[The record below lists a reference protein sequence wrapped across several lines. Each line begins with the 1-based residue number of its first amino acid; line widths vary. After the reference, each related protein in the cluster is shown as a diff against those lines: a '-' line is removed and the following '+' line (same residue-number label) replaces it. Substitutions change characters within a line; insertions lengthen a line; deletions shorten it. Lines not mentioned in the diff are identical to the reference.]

1 MQTLWSDLR
10 YGFRL
15 LLRKPAFTAVAIL
28 ALALGIG
35 ANTAIFSVVN
45 AILLRPLPYPEPERL
60 VQLNHN
66 YPQIN
71 LKASVSAFG
80 YTIYKTEAKAFE
92 NIAAISGGSLNLTGG
107 GEPEQLQAM
116 MVTASFFPLF
126 GGEAARGRVIA
137 PEEEQDGRNRVAV
150 LSDALWT
157 RRFGGNPDIVNQTI
171 VLNGEN
177 YTVIG
182 VMPARFQ
189 FGREFGRLPDL
200 FVPLTFTPQ
209 QLSPQ
214 NLNNEYL
221 SVFGRIR
228 SGLTVQQAQAEMD
241 NLADNVRKQY
251 SPNTTREQWGL
262 LLQPLNELVV
272 GDVRFALW
280 TLLGAVGL
288 VLLIA
293 CANVANLTLAR
304 AADRQREIAVRA
316 AMGASRWRVVQQ
328 LLTESVLLAVVGGVL
343 GLGLAAWGVSL
354 LSNLSQIQI
363 PRLHEIGLD
372 WRVLLFTFGV
382 SVLTGILFGLV
393 PALQI
398 SLGNLNI
405 LLKEGGNPVT
415 SVQHWIR
422 KTLITSGVII
432 SVSLYFGASFFWILI
447 FSLALWMT
455 AVVTRGH
462 QSLRSTLVVL
472 EMALTLVLLVGAGLL
487 MRSFWQLQQVS
498 PGFQP
503 QGVLTQIVS
512 LPGQKYKE
520 PVQRAQFFEQLLP
533 NIKALPGVQSVGA
546 CSVIPMSGTNS
557 SGSFQ
562 IEGRQIPPGQSSP
575 HGDRWQAAGDYFETM
590 KIPLVRGRY
599 FNVQD
604 NANSLGVAIIDET
617 MAKKYWPNED
627 PLGKRISISG
637 EGTPQ
642 DPKWREIVGLVGHAK
657 HRNLE
662 GESRVQYYIPYAQ
675 RPTSNSMFV
684 VVRTSGD
691 PNSLAATVRNAVRNL
706 DKDLPVFRVT
716 TMEQLVAD
724 SMVTRRFTLWLL
736 GIFAVTALLLAAV
749 GLYGVLAY
757 SVAQRSHE
765 IGIRMALGAQSRDVQ
780 KMVVGQGM
788 KLVLIGTGIGLIGA
802 FALMRWLASLLFG
815 VGAADP
821 ITYVVIAAL
830 LAGVALLACWI
841 PARRATKVDPMIA
854 LRYE

>member
-1 MQTLWSDLR
+1 MQTLWHDLR
-10 YGFRL
+10 YGLRL

-80 YTIYKTEAKAFE
+80 YSIYKEQAKAFE
-92 NIAAISGGSLNLTGG
+92 QITAISGSSLNLTDG

-116 MVTASFFPLF
+116 TVTASFFPLF
-126 GGEAARGRVIA
+126 GAEAARGRVIL
-137 PEEEQDGRNRVAV
+137 PEEEQEGRNRVAV

-157 RRFGGNPDIVNQTI
+157 RRFGADPSLVNKTI
-171 VLNGEN
+171 TLNGEN
-177 YTVIG
+177 YLVIG
-182 VMPARFQ
+182 VMPAQFQ
-189 FGREFGRLPDL
+189 FGREFGRVPDL
-200 FVPLTFTPQ
+200 WVPLTFTPQ
-209 QLSPQ
+209 QLSPN

-221 SVFGRIR
+221 SVFGRVR
-228 SGLTVQQAQAEMD
+228 TGLSVQQAQAELD
-241 NLADNVRKQY
+241 VLADNVRKQY
-251 SPNTTREQWGL
+251 SPNTSREQWGL

-280 TLLGAVGL
+280 VLLGAVGL

-304 AADRQREIAVRA
+304 AADRQREMAVRA
-316 AMGASRWRVVQQ
+316 ALGAGRARVIRQM
-328 LLTESVLLAVVGGVL
+328 LTESVLLAVMGGVL

-354 LSNLSQIQI
+354 LSKLTQIQI
-363 PRLHEIGLD
+363 PRSHEIGLD
-372 WRVLLFTFGV
+372 WRVLLFTLGV

-393 PALQI
+393 PALQA
-398 SLGNLNI
+398 SRGNVYDT
-405 LLKEGGNPVT
+405 LKDGG
-415 SVQHWIR
+415 R
-422 KTLITSGVII
+422 SGQG
-432 SVSLYFGASFFWILI
+432 GA
-447 FSLALWMT
+447 
-455 AVVTRGH
+455 RGR
-462 QSLRSTLVVL
+462 LRSSLIVA
-472 EMALTLVLLVGAGLL
+472 EMALALMLLVGAGLL

-503 QGVLTQIVS
+503 QGVLSLMVS
-512 LPGQKYKE
+512 LPGHKYKE
-520 PVQRAQFFEQLLP
+520 PPQRVNFFDQLLP
-533 NIKALPGVQSVGA
+533 QLKALPGVQSVGA
-546 CSVIPMSGTNS
+546 SSVIPMSGTNS

-562 IEGRQIPPGQSSP
+562 IEGRQIPQGQSSP

-599 FNVQD
+599 FTAQD
-604 NANSLGVAIIDET
+604 TANSLGVAIIDET
-617 MAKKYWPNED
+617 MARKYWPNED
-627 PLGKRISISG
+627 PLGKRISFERDDQG
-637 EGTPQ
+637 QPR
-642 DPKWREIVGLVGHAK
+642 WREIVGLVGHAK

-675 RPTSNSMFV
+675 RPNSTSMFLV
-684 VVRTSGD
+684 LRTTGD
-691 PNSLAATVRNAVRNL
+691 PTNVAGTVRNAVRNL
-706 DKDLPVFRVT
+706 DKELPVFRVT

-724 SMVTRRFTLWLL
+724 SMAQRRFTLWLL

-757 SVAQRSHE
+757 SVSQRSHE
-765 IGIRMALGAQSRDVQ
+765 IGIRMALGAQGSDVQ
-780 KMVVGQGM
+780 KLVVGQGM
-788 KLVLIGTGIGLIGA
+788 KLVLLGTGIGLVGA
-802 FALMRWLASLLFG
+802 FALMRLMASLLFG

-821 ITYVVIAAL
+821 VTYVAITSL

-841 PARRATKVDPMIA
+841 PARRATKVDPIIA

>member
-1 MQTLWSDLR
+1 MQTLWHDLR
-10 YGFRL
+10 YGYRL
-15 LLRKPAFTAVAIL
+15 LLRKPGFTVVAIL

-80 YTIYKTEAKAFE
+80 YTIYKEQAKAFE
-92 NIAAISGGSLNLTGG
+92 QIAAITGGGLNLTSG

-126 GGEAARGRVIA
+126 GAEAARGRVIA

-157 RRFGGNPDIVNQTI
+157 RRFGANPDIVNQTI
-171 VLNGEN
+171 TLNGEN

-228 SGLTVQQAQAEMD
+228 SGLTAQQAQAEMD

-251 SPNTTREQWGL
+251 SPNTSREQWGL

-316 AMGASRWRVVQQ
+316 AMGASRGRVVQQ
-328 LLTESVLLAVVGGVL
+328 LLTESVLLSLVGGGL

-354 LSNLSQIQI
+354 LSNLSQIRI
-363 PRLHEIGLD
+363 PRAHEIGLD
-372 WRVLLFTFGV
+372 WRVLLFTLGV
-382 SVLTGILFGLV
+382 SVFTGILFGLV
-393 PALQI
+393 PALQA
-398 SLGNLNI
+398 SRSDLHET
-405 LLKEGGNPVT
+405 LKEGG
-415 SVQHWIR
+415 R
-422 KTLITSGVII
+422 SGQG
-432 SVSLYFGASFFWILI
+432 GA
-447 FSLALWMT
+447 
-455 AVVTRGH
+455 RGR
-462 QSLRSTLVVL
+462 LRSALIVA
-472 EMALTLVLLVGAGLL
+472 EMALALMLLIGAGLL

-520 PVQRAQFFEQLLP
+520 QPQRVNFFEQLLP
-533 NIKALPGVQSVGA
+533 NLKALPGVQTVGA

-562 IEGRQIPPGQSSP
+562 IEGRQIPQGQSSP
-575 HGDRWQAAGDYFETM
+575 HGDRWMAAGDYFETM

-599 FNVQD
+599 FNAQD
-604 NANSLGVAIIDET
+604 NANSLGVTIIDET

-627 PLGKRISISG
+627 PLGKRISFDRD
-637 EGTPQ
+637 EQNNPR
-642 DPKWREIVGLVGHAK
+642 WREIVGIVGHAK

-662 GESRVQYYIPYAQ
+662 GESRVQYYLPYAQ
-675 RPTSNSMFV
+675 RATSTSMFLV
-684 VVRTSGD
+684 LRTSGD
-691 PNSLAATVRNAVRNL
+691 PTSLAATVRNAVRNL

-724 SMVTRRFTLWLL
+724 SMAQRRFTLWLL

-788 KLVLIGTGIGLIGA
+788 KLVLIGTGIGLVGA

-821 ITYVVIAAL
+821 VTYIVIAAL

>member
-1 MQTLWSDLR
+1 MQTFFHDLR

-15 LLRKPAFTAVAIL
+15 LLRKPAFTVVAIV

-92 NIAAISGGSLNLTGG
+92 QIAAISGGSLNLTGS

-116 MVTASFFPLF
+116 MVTASFFSLF

-150 LSDALWT
+150 LSDTLWT
-157 RRFGGNPDIVNQTI
+157 RRFGGDPNIVNQTI
-171 VLNGEN
+171 TLNGEN

-189 FGREFGRLPDL
+189 FGREFGRVPDL
-200 FVPLTFTPQ
+200 WVPLTFTPD
-209 QLSPQ
+209 QLQ
-214 NLNNEYL
+214 ANRLTNEYL
-221 SVFGRIR
+221 SVFGRVR
-228 SGLTVQQAQAEMD
+228 AGLTMQQAQTEMD
-241 NLADNVRKQY
+241 MLADNVLKQHAP
-251 SPNTTREQWGL
+251 SMNRQQWNL

-280 TLLGAVGL
+280 VLLGAVGL

-304 AADRQREIAVRA
+304 AADRQREVAVRA
-316 AMGASRWRVVQQ
+316 ALGASRFRVMQQ
-328 LLTESVLLAVVGGVL
+328 LLTESVLLAVVGGML

-354 LSNLSQIQI
+354 LSNMTQIQI
-363 PRLHEIGLD
+363 PRSHEIGLD
-372 WRVLLFTFGV
+372 WRVLLFTLGV

-393 PALQI
+393 PALQA
-398 SLGNLNI
+398 SRSNLHDT
-405 LLKEGGNPVT
+405 LKEGGRSGQSAARGRLRN
-415 SVQHWIR
+415 S
-422 KTLITSGVII
+422 LIV
-432 SVSLYFGASFFWILI
+432 A
-447 FSLALWMT
+447 
-455 AVVTRGH
+455 
-462 QSLRSTLVVL
+462 
-472 EMALTLVLLVGAGLL
+472 EMALALMLLIGAGLL

-520 PVQRAQFFEQLLP
+520 LAQRTNFFEQLLP
-533 NIKALPGVQSVGA
+533 QLKAMPGVQSVGA

-562 IEGRQIPPGQSSP
+562 IEGRQIPQGQSSP
-575 HGDRWQAAGDYFETM
+575 HGDRWMAAGDYFETM
-590 KIPLVRGRY
+590 KIPLIRGRY
-599 FNVQD
+599 FNAQD
-604 NANSLGVAIIDET
+604 NATSLGVAIIDET

-627 PLGKRISISG
+627 PLGKRISFDRDDQG
-637 EGTPQ
+637 NPR
-642 DPKWREIVGLVGHAK
+642 WREIVGIVGHAK

-662 GESRVQYYIPYAQ
+662 GESRVQYYLPYAQ
-675 RPTSNSMFV
+675 RATSNSLFLV
-684 VVRTSGD
+684 LRTSGD
-691 PNSLAATVRNAVRNL
+691 PNSLASAVRSTVRSL

-724 SMVTRRFTLWLL
+724 SMAQRRFTLWLL

-757 SVAQRSHE
+757 SVSQRSHE
-765 IGIRMALGAQSRDVQ
+765 IGIRMALGAQSTDVQ

-788 KLVLIGTGIGLIGA
+788 KLVLLGTVKGLIGA
-802 FALMRWLASLLFG
+802 FVLMRLMSSLLFG

-821 ITYVVIAAL
+821 LTYVVIAAL

>member
-1 MQTLWSDLR
+1 MQTLWHDLR

-15 LLRKPAFTAVAIL
+15 LLRKPGFTVVAIL

-45 AILLRPLPYPEPERL
+45 AILLRPLPYPEPERI

-80 YTIYKTEAKAFE
+80 YTIYKEQAKAFAQ
-92 NIAAISGGSLNLTGG
+92 IAAGSGGSLNLTSG

-126 GGEAARGRVIA
+126 GAEAARGRVIA

-157 RRFGGNPDIVNQTI
+157 RRFGGDPNIVNQTI
-171 VLNGEN
+171 TLNGES
-177 YTVIG
+177 YLVIG
-182 VMPARFQ
+182 VMSARFQ
-189 FGREFGRLPDL
+189 FGREFGQMPDL
-200 FVPLTFTPQ
+200 WVPLTFTPD
-209 QLSPQ
+209 QLQ
-214 NLNNEYL
+214 ANRLTNEYL
-221 SVFGRIR
+221 SVFGRVR
-228 SGLTVQQAQAEMD
+228 AGLSVQQAQAEIEV
-241 NLADNVRKQY
+241 LADNVRKQY
-251 SPNTTREQWGL
+251 APTMNREQWNL

-280 TLLGAVGL
+280 VLLGAVGL

-316 AMGASRWRVVQQ
+316 ALGAGRARVIRQ
-328 LLTESVLLAVVGGVL
+328 LLTESVLLSLVGGVL
-343 GLGLAAWGVSL
+343 GLGLAAWGVEL
-354 LSNLSQIQI
+354 LSNISQIQI
-363 PRLHEIGLD
+363 PRSHEIGLD
-372 WRVLLFTFGV
+372 WRVLLFTLGV

-393 PALQI
+393 PALQV
-398 SLGNLNI
+398 SGGNVYDT
-405 LLKEGGNPVT
+405 LKEGG
-415 SVQHWIR
+415 R
-422 KTLITSGVII
+422 SGQG
-432 SVSLYFGASFFWILI
+432 GA
-447 FSLALWMT
+447 
-455 AVVTRGH
+455 RGR
-462 QSLRSTLVVL
+462 LRSSLIVA
-472 EMALTLVLLVGAGLL
+472 EMALALMLLIGAGLL

-503 QGVLTQIVS
+503 NGVLSLMVS

-520 PVQRAQFFEQLLP
+520 PPQRVNFFDQLLP
-533 NIKALPGVQSVGA
+533 QLKALPGVQSVGA
-546 CSVIPMSGTNS
+546 CLTIPMSGNNS

-599 FNVQD
+599 FNTQD
-604 NANSLGVAIIDET
+604 TANSLGVAIIDET
-617 MAKKYWPNED
+617 MARKYWPNED
-627 PLGKRISISG
+627 PLGKRITFERDDQG
-637 EGTPQ
+637 NPR
-642 DPKWREIVGLVGHAK
+642 WREIIGLVGHVK

-662 GESRVQYYIPYAQ
+662 GESRVQYYLPYAQ
-675 RPTSNSMFV
+675 RPTQSSMFLV
-684 VVRTSGD
+684 LRTGGD
-691 PNSLAATVRNAVRNL
+691 PNSIASAVRTTVRDL
-706 DKDLPVFRVT
+706 DKDLPVFRVA

-724 SMVTRRFTLWLL
+724 SMAQRRFTLWLL

-757 SVAQRSHE
+757 SVSQRSHE
-765 IGIRMALGAQSRDVQ
+765 IGIRMALGAQARDVQ

-788 KLVLIGTGIGLIGA
+788 KLVLLGTGIGLVGA
-802 FALMRWLASLLFG
+802 FVLMRLMASLLFG
-815 VGAADP
+815 VSAVDP
-821 ITYVVIAAL
+821 VTYIVIAAL
-830 LAGVALLACWI
+830 LASVALLACWI

>member
-1 MQTLWSDLR
+1 MQTLWHDLR

-15 LLRKPAFTAVAIL
+15 LLRKPGFTIVAIL

-80 YTIYKTEAKAFE
+80 YTIYKEQAKAFE
-92 NIAAISGGSLNLTGG
+92 QITAVSGSSLNLTDG

-116 MVTASFFPLF
+116 TVTASFFPLF
-126 GGEAARGRVIA
+126 GADAARGRVIL

-150 LSDALWT
+150 LSDALWV
-157 RRFGGNPDIVNQTI
+157 RRFGGDPNIVNKNIT
-171 VLNGEN
+171 LNGEN
-177 YTVIG
+177 YLVIG
-182 VMPARFQ
+182 VMPAQFQ
-189 FGREFGRLPDL
+189 FGREFGRMSDL
-200 FVPLTFTPQ
+200 WVPLTFTPD
-209 QLSPQ
+209 QLQ
-214 NLNNEYL
+214 ANRLTNEYL
-221 SVFGRIR
+221 SVFGRVR
-228 SGLTVQQAQAEMD
+228 AGLTVQQAQAEID
-241 NLADNVRKQY
+241 VLADNVRKQY
-251 SPNTTREQWGL
+251 APTMSREQWNL

-280 TLLGAVGL
+280 VLLGAVGL

-316 AMGASRWRVVQQ
+316 ALGAGRARVIQQ
-328 LLTESVLLAVVGGVL
+328 LLTESVLLAVIGGVL

-354 LSNLSQIQI
+354 LSGLTQIQI
-363 PRLHEIGLD
+363 PRSHEIGLD
-372 WRVLLFTFGV
+372 WRVLLFTLGV
-382 SVLTGILFGLV
+382 SVITGILFGLV
-393 PALQI
+393 PAWQV
-398 SLGNLNI
+398 S
-405 LLKEGGNPVT
+405 GGNVYD
-415 SVQHWIR
+415 
-422 KTLITSGVII
+422 TLKDGGRSGQG
-432 SVSLYFGASFFWILI
+432 GA
-447 FSLALWMT
+447 
-455 AVVTRGH
+455 RGR
-462 QSLRSTLVVL
+462 LRSALIVA
-472 EMALTLVLLVGAGLL
+472 EMALALMLLVGAGLL

-503 QGVLTQIVS
+503 QGVLSLMVS

-520 PVQRAQFFEQLLP
+520 PPQRVNFFDQLLP
-533 NIKALPGVQSVGA
+533 QLKALPGVQSVGA
-546 CSVIPMSGTNS
+546 CLTIPMSGNNS

-562 IEGRQIPPGQSSP
+562 IEGRQIPQGQSSP
-575 HGDRWQAAGDYFETM
+575 HGDRWQTAGDYFETL

-599 FNVQD
+599 FNAQD
-604 NANSLGVAIIDET
+604 TANSLGVAIIDET
-617 MAKKYWPNED
+617 MARKYWPNED
-627 PLGKRISISG
+627 PLGKRITFERDEQG
-637 EGTPQ
+637 NPR
-642 DPKWREIVGLVGHAK
+642 WREIVGLVGHVK

-662 GESRVQYYIPYAQ
+662 GESRVQYYLPYVQ
-675 RPTSNSMFV
+675 RPTQTSMFLV
-684 VVRTSGD
+684 LRTGGD
-691 PNSLAATVRNAVRNL
+691 PNSIAGAVRNTVRNL
-706 DKDLPVFRVT
+706 DKELPVFRVT

-724 SMVTRRFTLWLL
+724 SMATRRFTLWLL

-757 SVAQRSHE
+757 SVSQRSHE
-765 IGIRMALGAQSRDVQ
+765 IGIRMALGAQRDDVL
-780 KMVVGQGM
+780 KMIVGQGM
-788 KLVLIGTGIGLIGA
+788 KLVLLGTCIGLVGA
-802 FALMRWLASLLFG
+802 FALMRLMASLLFG
-815 VGAADP
+815 VSAADA
-821 ITYVVIAAL
+821 ITYIVIASL

>member
-1 MQTLWSDLR
+1 MQTLWQDLR

-15 LLRKPAFTAVAIL
+15 LLRKPGFTLVAIL

-45 AILLRPLPYPEPERL
+45 AILLRPLPYPEPERI

-80 YTIYKTEAKAFE
+80 YTIYKEQAKAFDQ
-92 NIAAISGGSLNLTGG
+92 IAAISGGSLNLTGG
-107 GEPEQLQAM
+107 GEPEQLQTM

-126 GGEAARGRVIA
+126 GGEAARGRVFL
-137 PEEEQDGRNRVAV
+137 PEEEQDGRNRIAV
-150 LSDALWT
+150 LNDTLWV
-157 RRFGGNPDIVNQTI
+157 RRFGGDPNIVNKTI
-171 VLNGEN
+171 ILNGEN

-189 FGREFGRLPDL
+189 FGREFGNAPDL
-200 FVPLTFTPQ
+200 WVPLTFTPQ
-209 QLSPQ
+209 QLEPR

-221 SVFGRIR
+221 SVFGRVR
-228 SGLTVQQAQAEMD
+228 AGLTVQQAQAEMD
-241 NLADNVRKQY
+241 TLADNMRQQY
-251 SPNTTREQWGL
+251 SPNTRREQWGL

-280 TLLGAVGL
+280 VLLGAVGL

-304 AADRQREIAVRA
+304 AADRQREIAIRA
-316 AMGASRWRVVQQ
+316 ALGAGRARVIQQ
-328 LLTESVLLAVVGGVL
+328 LLTESVLLAGVGGLL

-363 PRLHEIGLD
+363 PRSHEIGLD
-372 WRVLLFTFGV
+372 WRVLLFTLGV
-382 SVLTGILFGLV
+382 SVLTGLLFGLI
-393 PALQI
+393 PALQV
-398 SLGNLNI
+398 SGGNLHDT
-405 LLKEGGNPVT
+405 LKEGG
-415 SVQHWIR
+415 R
-422 KTLITSGVII
+422 SGQG
-432 SVSLYFGASFFWILI
+432 GA
-447 FSLALWMT
+447 
-455 AVVTRGH
+455 RGR
-462 QSLRSTLVVL
+462 LRSALIVA
-472 EMALTLVLLVGAGLL
+472 EMALALMLLVGAGLL

-503 QGVLTQIVS
+503 QGVLSLMVS

-520 PVQRAQFFEQLLP
+520 PPQRVNFFDQLLP
-533 NIKALPGVQSVGA
+533 QLKSLPGVQAVGA
-546 CSVIPMSGTNS
+546 CLTIPMSGNNS

-599 FNVQD
+599 FNAQD
-604 NANSLGVAIIDET
+604 TAESMGVAIIDET
-617 MAKKYWPNED
+617 MARKYWPNED
-627 PLGKRISISG
+627 PLGKRISFDRDDQNN
-637 EGTPQ
+637 PR
-642 DPKWREIVGLVGHAK
+642 WREIVGLVGHVK

-662 GESRVQYYIPYAQ
+662 GESRVQYYVPYAQ
-675 RPTSNSMFV
+675 RPTPTSMFLV
-684 VVRTSGD
+684 LRTNSD
-691 PNSLAATVRNAVRNL
+691 PTSLAASVRNTVRNL

-716 TMEQLVAD
+716 TMEQLVAG
-724 SMVTRRFTLWLL
+724 SMAQRRFTLWLL
-736 GIFAVTALLLAAV
+736 GLFAVTALLLAAV

-757 SVAQRSHE
+757 SVSQRSHE

-788 KLVLIGTGIGLIGA
+788 KLVLLGTGIGLAGA
-802 FALMRWLASLLFG
+802 FALMRWMASLLFG

-821 ITYVVIAAL
+821 LTYGVIAAL

>member
-1 MQTLWSDLR
+1 MQTLWHDLR
-10 YGFRL
+10 YGLRL

-80 YTIYKTEAKAFE
+80 YSIYKEQAKAFE
-92 NIAAISGGSLNLTGG
+92 QITAISGSSLNLTDG

-116 MVTASFFPLF
+116 TVTASFFPLF
-126 GGEAARGRVIA
+126 GAEAARGRVIL
-137 PEEEQDGRNRVAV
+137 PEEEQEGRNRVAV

-157 RRFGGNPDIVNQTI
+157 RRFGADPSLVNKTI
-171 VLNGEN
+171 TLNGEN
-177 YTVIG
+177 YLVIG
-182 VMPARFQ
+182 VMPAQFQ
-189 FGREFGRLPDL
+189 FGREFGRVPDL
-200 FVPLTFTPQ
+200 WVPLTFTPQ
-209 QLSPQ
+209 QLSPN

-221 SVFGRIR
+221 SVFGRVR
-228 SGLTVQQAQAEMD
+228 TGLSVQQAQAELD
-241 NLADNVRKQY
+241 VLADNVRKQY
-251 SPNTTREQWGL
+251 SPNTSREQWGL

-280 TLLGAVGL
+280 VLLGAVGL

-304 AADRQREIAVRA
+304 AADRQREMAVRA
-316 AMGASRWRVVQQ
+316 ALGAGRARVIRQM
-328 LLTESVLLAVVGGVL
+328 LTESVLLAVMGGVL

-354 LSNLSQIQI
+354 LSKLTQIQI
-363 PRLHEIGLD
+363 PRSHEIGLD
-372 WRVLLFTFGV
+372 WRVLLFTLGV

-393 PALQI
+393 PALQA
-398 SLGNLNI
+398 SRGNVYDT
-405 LLKEGGNPVT
+405 LKDGG
-415 SVQHWIR
+415 R
-422 KTLITSGVII
+422 SGQG
-432 SVSLYFGASFFWILI
+432 GA
-447 FSLALWMT
+447 
-455 AVVTRGH
+455 RGR
-462 QSLRSTLVVL
+462 LRSSLIVA
-472 EMALTLVLLVGAGLL
+472 EMALALMLLVGAGLL

-503 QGVLTQIVS
+503 QGVLSLMVS
-512 LPGQKYKE
+512 LPGHKYKE
-520 PVQRAQFFEQLLP
+520 PPQRVNFFDQLLP
-533 NIKALPGVQSVGA
+533 QLKALPGVQSVGA
-546 CSVIPMSGTNS
+546 SSVIPMSGTNS

-562 IEGRQIPPGQSSP
+562 IEGRQIPQGQSSP

-599 FNVQD
+599 FTAQD
-604 NANSLGVAIIDET
+604 TPNSLGVAIIDET
-617 MAKKYWPNED
+617 MARKYWPNED
-627 PLGKRISISG
+627 PLGKRISFERDDQG
-637 EGTPQ
+637 QPR
-642 DPKWREIVGLVGHAK
+642 WREIVGLVGHAK

-662 GESRVQYYIPYAQ
+662 GESRVQYYIPYVQ
-675 RPTSNSMFV
+675 RPNSTSMFLV
-684 VVRTSGD
+684 LRTTGD
-691 PNSLAATVRNAVRNL
+691 PTSVAGTVRNAVRNL
-706 DKDLPVFRVT
+706 DKELPIFRVT

-724 SMVTRRFTLWLL
+724 SMAQRRFTLWLL

-757 SVAQRSHE
+757 SVSQRSHE
-765 IGIRMALGAQSRDVQ
+765 IGIRMALGAQGSDVQ
-780 KMVVGQGM
+780 KLVVGQGM
-788 KLVLIGTGIGLIGA
+788 KLVLLGTGIGLVGA
-802 FALMRWLASLLFG
+802 FALMRLMASLLFG

-821 ITYVVIAAL
+821 VTYVAITSL

>member
-1 MQTLWSDLR
+1 MQTLWHDLR

-80 YTIYKTEAKAFE
+80 YTIYKEQAKAFE
-92 NIAAISGGSLNLTGG
+92 QIAAVSGSSLNLTGS

-116 MVTASFFPLF
+116 TVTASFFPLF
-126 GGEAARGRVIA
+126 GADAARGRVFL

-157 RRFGGNPDIVNQTI
+157 RRFGANPNLVNQTI
-171 VLNGEN
+171 TLNGEN

-182 VMPARFQ
+182 VLPASFQ
-189 FGREFGRLPDL
+189 FGREFGRVPDL

-209 QLSPQ
+209 QLSPN

-221 SVFGRIR
+221 SVFGRLR
-228 SGLTVQQAQAEMD
+228 AGLTVQQAQAEMD
-241 NLADNVRKQY
+241 TLADNVLKQY
-251 SPNTTREQWGL
+251 APQMTRQQWNL

-280 TLLGAVGL
+280 VLLGAVGL

-304 AADRQREIAVRA
+304 AADRQREMAVRA
-316 AMGASRWRVVQQ
+316 AMGARRGRVVRQ
-328 LLTESVLLAVVGGVL
+328 LLTESVLLAVIGGVL

-354 LSNLSQIQI
+354 LSQLSQIQI
-363 PRLHEIGLD
+363 PRVHEVGLD
-372 WRVLLFTFGV
+372 WRVLFFTLGV
-382 SVLTGILFGLV
+382 SVLTGIAFGLV
-393 PALQI
+393 PALQA
-398 SLGNLNI
+398 SRSDLHDV
-405 LLKEGGNPVT
+405 LKEGGRT
-415 SVQHWIR
+415 GQ
-422 KTLITSGVII
+422 SG
-432 SVSLYFGASFFWILI
+432 A
-447 FSLALWMT
+447 
-455 AVVTRGH
+455 RGR
-462 QSLRSTLVVL
+462 LRSVL
-472 EMALTLVLLVGAGLL
+472 IVAEMALALTLLVGAGLL
-487 MRSFWQLQQVS
+487 MRSFWRLQQVS

-503 QGVLTQIVS
+503 QGVLSLMVS
-512 LPGQKYKE
+512 LPSHKYKE
-520 PVQRAQFFEQLLP
+520 PPQRANFFEQLLP
-533 NIKALPGVQSVGA
+533 QLRALPGVQTVGA
-546 CSVIPMSGTNS
+546 SSVIPMSGTNS
-557 SGSFQ
+557 SGSFS
-562 IEGRQIPPGQSSP
+562 IEGRQVPQGQSIP
-575 HGDRWQAAGDYFETM
+575 HGDRWMAAGDYFETM

-599 FNVQD
+599 FNAQD
-604 NANSLGVAIIDET
+604 TANSLSVAVIDET

-627 PLGKRISISG
+627 PLGKRIGILG

-642 DPKWREIVGLVGHAK
+642 EPKWREIVGIVGHAK

-662 GESRVQYYIPYAQ
+662 GESRVQYYLPYAQ
-675 RPTSNSMFV
+675 RPTTSNMFLV
-684 VVRTSGD
+684 LRTAGD
-691 PNSLAATVRNAVRNL
+691 PTSIAGAVRNTVRNL
-706 DKDLPVFRVT
+706 DKELPVFRVT

-724 SMVTRRFTLWLL
+724 SMAQRRFTLWLL

-757 SVAQRSHE
+757 SVSQRSHE

-788 KLVLIGTGIGLIGA
+788 KLVLLGTGIGLVGA
-802 FALMRWLASLLFG
+802 FMLMRLMGSLLFG

-821 ITYVVIAAL
+821 VTYVVIAAL
-830 LAGVALLACWI
+830 LASVALLACWI

>member
-1 MQTLWSDLR
+1 MQTLWHDLR

-15 LLRKPAFTAVAIL
+15 LLRKPGFTVVAIL

-80 YTIYKTEAKAFE
+80 YTIYKEQAKAFE
-92 NIAAISGGSLNLTGG
+92 QITAITGSSLNLTDG

-116 MVTASFFPLF
+116 NVTASFFPLF
-126 GGEAARGRVIA
+126 GADAARGRVIL

-150 LSDALWT
+150 LSDALWV
-157 RRFGGNPDIVNQTI
+157 RRFGGDPSIVNKNIT
-171 VLNGEN
+171 LNGEN
-177 YTVIG
+177 YLVIG

-200 FVPLTFTPQ
+200 FVPLTFTPD
-209 QLSPQ
+209 QLQ
-214 NLNNEYL
+214 ANRLTNEYL
-221 SVFGRIR
+221 SVFGRLR
-228 SGLTVQQAQAEMD
+228 AGLTVQQAQAEMD
-241 NLADNVRKQY
+241 TLADNVLKQHA
-251 SPNTTREQWGL
+251 PQMTRQQWNL

-280 TLLGAVGL
+280 MLLGAVGL

-304 AADRQREIAVRA
+304 AADRQREMAVRA
-316 AMGASRWRVVQQ
+316 ALGAGRGRVMRQM
-328 LLTESVLLAVVGGVL
+328 LTESVLLSLLGGLL
-343 GLGLAAWGVSL
+343 GLGLAAWGVEL
-354 LSNLSQIQI
+354 LSNLSQIRI
-363 PRLHEIGLD
+363 PRANEIGLD
-372 WRVLLFTFGV
+372 WRVLAFTLGV

-393 PALQI
+393 PALQV
-398 SLGNLNI
+398 SRGNVYDT
-405 LLKEGGNPVT
+405 LKEGG
-415 SVQHWIR
+415 R
-422 KTLITSGVII
+422 SGQG
-432 SVSLYFGASFFWILI
+432 GAR
-447 FSLALWMT
+447 A
-455 AVVTRGH
+455 R
-462 QSLRSTLVVL
+462 LRSALIVA
-472 EMALTLVLLVGAGLL
+472 EMALALMLLVGAGLL

-503 QGVLTQIVS
+503 NGVLSLMVS

-520 PVQRAQFFEQLLP
+520 PPQRVNFFEQLLP
-533 NIKALPGVQSVGA
+533 QLKALPGVTSVGTA
-546 CSVIPMSGTNS
+546 LTIPMSGNNS

-562 IEGRQIPPGQSSP
+562 IEGRQIPQGQSSP
-575 HGDRWQAAGDYFETM
+575 HGDRWQTAGDYFETM
-590 KIPLVRGRY
+590 KIPLIRGRY
-599 FNVQD
+599 FNAQD
-604 NANSLGVAIIDET
+604 TANSLGVAIIDET
-617 MAKKYWPNED
+617 MARKYWPNED
-627 PLGKRISISG
+627 PLGKRITFERDDQG
-637 EGTPQ
+637 NPR
-642 DPKWREIVGLVGHAK
+642 WREIVGLVGHVK

-662 GESRVQYYIPYAQ
+662 GESRVQYYLPYAQ
-675 RPTSNSMFV
+675 RPTPTSMFLV
-684 VVRTSGD
+684 LRTTGEPTSI
-691 PNSLAATVRNAVRNL
+691 AATVRNTVRNL
-706 DKDLPVFRVT
+706 DKELPVFRVT

-724 SMVTRRFTLWLL
+724 SMATRRFTLWLL

-757 SVAQRSHE
+757 SVSQRSHE
-765 IGIRMALGAQSRDVQ
+765 IGIRMALGAQGSDVQ

-788 KLVLIGTGIGLIGA
+788 KLVLLGTGIGLVGA
-802 FALMRWLASLLFG
+802 FALMRLMASLLFG

-821 ITYVVIAAL
+821 VTYLVIAAM
-830 LAGVALLACWI
+830 LAGVALIACYI

-854 LRYE
+854 LRCE